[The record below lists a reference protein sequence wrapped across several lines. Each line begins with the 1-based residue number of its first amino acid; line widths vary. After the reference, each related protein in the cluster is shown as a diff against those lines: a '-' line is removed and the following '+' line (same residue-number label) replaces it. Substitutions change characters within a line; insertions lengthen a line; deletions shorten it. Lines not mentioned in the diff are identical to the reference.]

1 MFGNLS
7 SLVAALLVLTKKVSF
22 RKSVESA
29 NGPEDFSR
37 LSLRREVTRRVG
49 SVSLAFIVSSDSLKV
64 DWCSVD
70 VGFGMGMLG
79 EYVVGG
85 GCSASISGRY
95 FASYATEGRG
105 FWSSF
110 DAFLRSSLFA
120 ALIICF
126 VLSSVDGSDD
136 RGGDR

>member
-7 SLVAALLVLTKKVSF
+7 SLVAALLVLTKKVSL

-49 SVSLAFIVSSDSLKV
+49 SVSLVFIVSSDSLKV
-64 DWCSVD
+64 DWCSDD

-85 GCSASISGRY
+85 GCSASINGR
-95 FASYATEGRG
+95 
-105 FWSSF
+105 
-110 DAFLRSSLFA
+110 
-120 ALIICF
+120 
-126 VLSSVDGSDD
+126 
-136 RGGDR
+136 